1 MTDQT
6 PTPHV
11 EQPRSEPEII
21 PPGESEHPWLWANR
35 RTWQSPDGHG
45 TQRFYFARL
54 GPFSTFLLLA
64 AIGLVGALLF
74 IAFLGAFL
82 IWIPILAFLIAVAML
97 SGLLRGFLRR

>member
-21 PPGESEHPWLWANR
+21 PPGESEHPWLWARR
-35 RTWQSPDGHG
+35 RTWHFTDGHG
-45 TQRFYFARL
+45 TQRLYFARL
-54 GPFSTFLLLA
+54 GPFSTFLLAA
-64 AIGLVGALLF
+64 AIALVAALLL
-74 IAFLGAFL
+74 IVFLGAFL
-82 IWIPILAFLIAVAML
+82 IWIPILAFLIAAAMV